1 MQVFSHVI
9 YYNYENNNGG
19 CMYMKRKEVTA
30 IVLSFLLIVLF
41 SLPVYA
47 GTWTEHEDHT
57 WTYIND
63 DGESVTGWI
72 DDNNNRYYLDKD
84 GNKKIGWFKTKGSWY
99 YFDKDG
105 VLATNTWIDNYYV
118 NSDGKWKGTR

>member
-1 MQVFSHVI
+1 
-9 YYNYENNNGG
+9 
-19 CMYMKRKEVTA
+19 MKQKRIASVTR
-30 IVLSFLLIVLF
+30 SFLIMLLS
-41 SLPVYA
+41 SLPSYA

-57 WTYIND
+57 WTYVND
-63 DGESVTGWI
+63 DGESITGWI

-84 GNKKIGWFKTKGSWY
+84 GNKKTGWFKTKGSWY

-105 VLATNTWIDNYYV
+105 VMAKDTWIDNYYV